1 MPTAKPISQRPIT
14 QKAMAARIL
23 MPKAKAYW
31 DTVAQSALIFSVPT
45 LTIVVSSISL
55 TVRKEGVWL
64 RTRTAPGTGKA
75 GSGPWPDNVRSGFW
89 KS

>member
-1 MPTAKPISQRPIT
+1 
-14 QKAMAARIL
+14 

-55 TVRKEGVWL
+55 TVRKEGGL
-64 RTRTAPGTGKA
+64 APYEENRPGTGKA